1 MSRIYPHLWYTTDA
15 IEAAKLYTSIFP
27 DSGVERVSSLP
38 SDSPS
43 GPAGSVDIVEFR
55 LFGQHFQAMSA
66 GPLDDFNHSIS
77 LVVECD
83 DQEEIDRYWSALQEG
98 GGTSEQCGWVCDRF
112 GVRWQIVPTVLRD
125 LITGGDR
132 ARAKRAAD
140 AMLGMDKLDIATLEA
155 AAAGAP
161 VS

>member
-1 MSRIYPHLWYTTDA
+1 MSKIYPHLWYATDA

-27 DSGVERVSSLP
+27 DSGVERVSTMP
-38 SDSPS
+38 ADSPS
-43 GPAGSVDIVEFR
+43 GPAGSVDVVEFR

-66 GPLDDFNHSIS
+66 GPLDEFNHSVS
-77 LVVECD
+77 FVVECE
-83 DQEEIDRYWSALQEG
+83 DQGEIDRYWNALQEG

-112 GVRWQIVPTVLRD
+112 GVRWQIVPAILRD
-125 LITGGDR
+125 LITASDR

-140 AMLGMDKLDIATLEA
+140 AMLQMDKLDIAKLEA
-155 AAAGAP
+155 AADGVP